1 MARETPDKFWERMR
15 SAPSAHP
22 PERSPEIVPEP
33 APRQQA
39 PAPARAPGW
48 DQPAQSAGR
57 DSDAQPESDDASVSE
72 LVKQLTEQTKTLVKQ
87 EMRLAQVE
95 LQEKG
100 KRMGMG
106 AGMFGGAGL
115 VALYGVGAL
124 IAAAIIGLGT
134 VLEPWIA
141 AVIVG
146 VVLLAVAGILALTG
160 KKQVDRGTPPLPEQ
174 AIENAKRDLDE
185 VKARAKS

>member
-1 MARETPDKFWERMR
+1 MEGTTRFQRTDDDR
-15 SAPSAHP
+15 S
-22 PERSPEIVPEP
+22 V
-33 APRQQA
+33 
-39 PAPARAPGW
+39 G
-48 DQPAQSAGR
+48 
-57 DSDAQPESDDASVSE
+57 E
-72 LVKQLTEQTKTLVKQ
+72 LVQALTQQTSALVRH

-124 IAAAIIGLGT
+124 LAAAIVGLGT
-134 VLEPWIA
+134 LIEPWLA

-160 KKQVDRGTPPLPEQ
+160 RKQVDRGTPPVPEQ
-174 AIENAKRDLDE
+174 AIESAKRDVDE
-185 VKARAKS
+185 IKARARS